1 MRVSHIRIARS
12 TLHVYVSPPIS
23 HTSCPHSPLASSTL
37 NYKSYGSY
45 GGINTIV
52 KVLSVWSGPNYM
64 RSASSSKS
72 EEGSHARAHVSCY
85 VWLVIEVMTSYVCVD
100 GEVK

>member
-1 MRVSHIRIARS
+1 MEGP
-12 TLHVYVSPPIS
+12 TQL
-23 HTSCPHSPLASSTL
+23 C
-37 NYKSYGSY
+37 
-45 GGINTIV
+45 

>member
-1 MRVSHIRIARS
+1 
-12 TLHVYVSPPIS
+12 L
-23 HTSCPHSPLASSTL
+23 C
-37 NYKSYGSY
+37 
-45 GGINTIV
+45 